1 MSSYFK
7 SDEYAHILSTMRIYF
22 NTTNIPCILI
32 NEEGITLHSEGER
45 RSYCTRLE
53 HIVEGGLMCQ
63 NAHLK
68 SSQQSVNL
76 GEAYISYCPAG
87 LIYFAVSIS
96 SGQIFKGAVIA
107 GPIHMS
113 DPDAYEVNQT
123 IARYEIPD
131 NESRHLLAYYTA
143 IPIVSPTTARFHLKL
158 LTVLAKD
165 IMKDNKE
172 ALDRKKAFYDEQR
185 HISEKIQSLK
195 EENKGILSQEHTY
208 PIHLEKSLSMAIV
221 KGDEVQAKK
230 ILNDL
235 LGYIFYKYRGDNKKI
250 ISITME
256 LLVVMSRAAVEGG
269 ARYDDVSKVTQEIYH
284 RSIETDGIEAM
295 CLWLMDGLERIILFV
310 FPMQADNQEQIG
322 FLRKAIIYMNQHLEE
337 NLSLEEVA
345 GVVGLSPTY
354 FSRLFSHDMK
364 MTYIEYLTKIRIEE
378 SKKFLVDTKES
389 ISDIAIRLGFSDQS
403 YFSKVFKKVEG
414 MTPGKYRRMYL

>member
-1 MSSYFK
+1 MASYFK

-32 NEEGITLHSEGER
+32 NEEGVTIHSEGER
-45 RSYCTRLE
+45 PSYCTSLERL
-53 HIVEGGLMCQ
+53 VDGGLMCQ

-87 LIYFAVSIS
+87 LVYFSVSIS
-96 SGQIFKGAVIA
+96 SGQVFKGAVIA

-113 DPDAYEVNQT
+113 DPDVYEVDQT
-123 IARYEIPD
+123 ITKYEIPID
-131 NESRHLLAYYTA
+131 ESSNLLAYYTA
-143 IPIVSPTTARFHLKL
+143 IPIVSPRIARFHLKL
-158 LTVLAKD
+158 LTILAKA
-165 IMKDNKE
+165 IMKDNKDV
-172 ALDRKKAFYDEQR
+172 LDRKKAFYDEQR

-195 EENKGILSQEHTY
+195 DENQGVLSQGYHY
-208 PIHLEKSLSMAIV
+208 PIHLEKSLSTAIV
-221 KGDEVQAKK
+221 KGDELEAKK

-256 LLVVMSRAAVEGG
+256 LLVIMSRAAVEGG

-284 RSIETDGIEAM
+284 RSIETEGIEAM
-295 CLWLMDGLERIILFV
+295 CLWLMDGLEKIILFV
-310 FPMQADNQEQIG
+310 FPMQVDNQEQIG
-322 FLRKAIIYMNQHLEE
+322 LLRKAIIYMNQHLEA

-345 GVVGLSPTY
+345 SHVGLSPTY
-354 FSRLFSHDMK
+354 FSRLFSNDMR

>member
-7 SDEYAHILSTMRIYF
+7 SDEYAQVLSSMSIYF

-32 NEEGITLHSEGER
+32 NEEGVTIHREGEH
-45 RSYCTRLE
+45 RSYCMSLERL
-53 HIVEGGLMCQ
+53 VDGGLMCQ

-87 LIYFAVSIS
+87 LVYFAVSIS
-96 SGQIFKGAVIA
+96 SGQLFKGAVIA

-113 DPDAYEVNQT
+113 EPDVYEVNQT
-123 IARYEIPD
+123 MINYDLP
-131 NESRHLLAYYTA
+131 ESEKSNLLTYYSA
-143 IPIVSPTTARFHLKL
+143 IPILSPTRARFHLKL
-158 LTVLAKD
+158 LTILAKD
-165 IMKDNKE
+165 VMEDNKE
-172 ALDRKKAFYDEQR
+172 ALDKKKAFYDEQR

-195 EENKGILSQEHTY
+195 EENRGKLTQDHAY
-208 PIHLEKSLSMAIV
+208 PIHLEKSLSMAII
-221 KGDEVQAKK
+221 KGDEMAAKS

-235 LGYIFYKYRGDNKKI
+235 FGYIFYQYRGDNKKI
-250 ISITME
+250 TSITME
-256 LLVVMSRAAVEGG
+256 LLVIMSRAAVEGG

-284 RSIETDGIEAM
+284 RSIDTEGIEAM

-310 FPMQADNQEQIG
+310 FPMQAENQEQIG

-337 NLSLEEVA
+337 NISLEEVA
-345 GVVGLSPTY
+345 NYVGLSPTY
-354 FSRLFSHDMK
+354 FSRLFSNDMK

-378 SKKFLVDTKES
+378 SKKFLVDSRES
-389 ISDIAIRLGFSDQS
+389 MSDIAIRLGFSDQS

-414 MTPGKYRRMYL
+414 MTPGNYRRMYL